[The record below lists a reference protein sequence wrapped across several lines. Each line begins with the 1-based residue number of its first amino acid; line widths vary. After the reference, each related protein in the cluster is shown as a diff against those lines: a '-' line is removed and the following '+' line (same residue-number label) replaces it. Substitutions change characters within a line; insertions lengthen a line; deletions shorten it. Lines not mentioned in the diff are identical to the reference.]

1 MLTLNDYLQQGQT
14 VVSNAVLTHFS
25 ELKMTDGEALLYL
38 QLLAAQQQGDFF
50 PAPDMLAFRMGKEV
64 GEIYDLLSSLQQK
77 NCVTLKTYVDDNQMK
92 FDRYDLTGIFERLA
106 ALKLEQ
112 SRLEEKMVAQDKTRQ
127 LFQTFEQEFGRALS
141 SFELEMINDWLQ
153 TDHYQIEVILLA
165 LKEAVLNQ
173 AFSFKYIDKILLSWE
188 KKNIKTKAQVLQEQ
202 NRRQKEQAA
211 NFTPDD
217 VPTIPFVSWLDNGE
231 GEQK

>member
-1 MLTLNDYLQQGQT
+1 
-14 VVSNAVLTHFS
+14 
-25 ELKMTDGEALLYL
+25 
-38 QLLAAQQQGDFF
+38 
-50 PAPDMLAFRMGKEV
+50 
-64 GEIYDLLSSLQQK
+64 
-77 NCVTLKTYVDDNQMK
+77 
-92 FDRYDLTGIFERLA
+92 
-106 ALKLEQ
+106 
-112 SRLEEKMVAQDKTRQ
+112 MVAQDKTRQ